1 MAKVSPLMIIPP
13 VLFAIIAGLFYV
25 GMRQNDGDEL
35 PTALA
40 GKPAPMV
47 PDTPLGDYPVFTLAD
62 LADGQV
68 KLVNFWASWCAPCRT
83 EHPKLETL
91 AKNGM
96 PVYGINYKDQPAQA
110 MQFLKELGNPYA
122 GLVSDQMAR
131 AGLEWGVYG
140 VPETFIVDGQGR
152 IIDRMAGPVT
162 DRAIET
168 RLKPALAKIG
178 ATLPQG
184 E

>member
-140 VPETFIVDGQGR
+140 VPETYIIGPDGTILG
-152 IIDRMAGPVT
+152 RMAGPVT
-162 DRAIET
+162 TTTMEQ
-168 RLKPALAKIG
+168 RLFPVLEAHGVSIRLD
-178 ATLPQG
+178 
-184 E
+184 